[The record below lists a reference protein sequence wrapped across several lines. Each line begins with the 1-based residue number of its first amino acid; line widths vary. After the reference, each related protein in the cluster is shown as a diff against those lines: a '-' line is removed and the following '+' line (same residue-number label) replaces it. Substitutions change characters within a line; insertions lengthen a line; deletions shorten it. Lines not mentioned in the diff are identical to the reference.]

1 MWARYPRN
9 LAPAPFVMRE
19 RIGCPINPEIGNS
32 YLLSDARPKSCKKR
46 RRRVID
52 QSICIHLLVYGKL
65 LAASFCNVCFVYIT
79 IATTRERSRLGAVD
93 PRWVGPLQN
102 VWGPSHS
109 LFYELPRVYPRD
121 LSAPLIS
128 VIHVPHALIKYLHV

>member
-9 LAPAPFVMRE
+9 LPFVRDVMRE

-52 QSICIHLLVYGKL
+52 QSICIHLPVYGKL

-93 PRWVGPLQN
+93 QRWVGH
-102 VWGPSHS
+102 VWGP
-109 LFYELPRVYPRD
+109 LFYESTPRD

-128 VIHVPHALIKYLHV
+128 VIHVPHALIKYLHA